1 VGGVTDA
8 VSVAL
13 PLPVQTPFTYRVP
26 EGLLVPVR
34 GARVV
39 VPFGPRRVVGVAMG
53 RPRPRPGRAE
63 GP

>member
-1 VGGVTDA
+1 MTDA

-26 EGLLVPVR
+26 EGMLVPVR

-39 VPFGPRRVVGVAMG
+39 VPFGPRRVVGVVDGPGG
-53 RPRPRPGRAE
+53 RRA
-63 GP
+63 PTASSRT